1 MLWWNLQLL
10 KCADYRIR
18 RRAIKS
24 LGKSQGAR
32 VLAVLTERLS
42 DDHYLVRKEAARA
55 LGEIGGAEVIKSL
68 INLSEISLQCAMAK
82 VAVGSLQNVLD
93 RTSTEAASEDLQDAA
108 TLDDVSG
115 FYQRPL
121 VGMAHFTES
130 RRTIRWTVDCSRIRE
145 IASRELVRRGVAV

>member
-10 KCADYRIR
+10 KCGDYRIR

-24 LGKSQGAR
+24 LGKLQGAR

-55 LGEIGGAEVIKSL
+55 LGEIGGAGVIKPL
-68 INLSEISLQCAMAK
+68 INLSEVSIQCAMAK

-93 RTSTEAASEDLQDAA
+93 RTSAEATAEDLKEAAK
-108 TLDDVSG
+108 LDDVSG
-115 FYQRPL
+115 FYQRRL
-121 VGMAHFTES
+121 VGMARFTES
-130 RRTIRWTVDCSRIRE
+130 RQASRWTIDCSRIRE
-145 IASRELVRRGVAV
+145 IASRELIRRGLAA